1 MAQYG
6 WPVLFVILLWWFSTG
21 AVLWLS
27 MRPRHKLPLG
37 LLSITIVAAIGFAS
51 ATIAANS
58 AQTWAPYV
66 GFASALAIWAWVEFT
81 FLTGLITGPRT
92 KTCPQNISEPV
103 RFRLAFR
110 TISRHEFAL
119 LIALLAVFLITYAGT
134 DHTAV
139 LTFLTLWVMRVSA
152 KLTIFSG
159 VPAFS
164 KEIMP
169 ESIRHLHSYFRED
182 RIGPVFWFSTLVCT
196 LLLCGALYALAFGL
210 VPPDRVAQA
219 VLLTTLVA
227 LAAFEHWM
235 MVLPFEETALW
246 KWAISSNSRNLG
258 IQRK

>member
-1 MAQYG
+1 MAQYI

-27 MRPRHKLPLG
+27 MRPKHQLPLG
-37 LLSITIVAAIGFAS
+37 LLGITIVSAIGFAS

-58 AQTWAPYV
+58 SQNWAPYI
-66 GFASALAIWAWVEFT
+66 GFVSALAIWAWVEFT

-92 KTCPQNISEPV
+92 KTCPENISERL

-119 LIALLAVFLITYAGT
+119 LGALLAVFLTTYAGT

-164 KEIMP
+164 KDIMP
-169 ESIRHLHSYFRED
+169 AQIRHLHSYFRED
-182 RIGPVFWFSTLVCT
+182 RIGPVFWVSTAGCT
-196 LLLCGALYALAFGL
+196 LLLCAAMFALAVGL
-210 VPPDRVAQA
+210 VPEDKVVQA

-246 KWAISSNSRNLG
+246 KWAVSDDSRNLG